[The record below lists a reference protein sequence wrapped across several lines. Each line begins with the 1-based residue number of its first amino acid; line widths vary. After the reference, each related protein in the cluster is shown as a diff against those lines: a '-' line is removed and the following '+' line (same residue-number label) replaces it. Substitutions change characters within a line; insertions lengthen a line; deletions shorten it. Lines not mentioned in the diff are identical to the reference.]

1 MTVSLADL
9 GVFFG
14 GLGIF
19 FIGAGVLHWTSIQ
32 ARQQKK

>member
-1 MTVSLADL
+1 MTVTLADL
-9 GVFFG
+9 GMFFG

-32 ARQQKK
+32 ARKHKP